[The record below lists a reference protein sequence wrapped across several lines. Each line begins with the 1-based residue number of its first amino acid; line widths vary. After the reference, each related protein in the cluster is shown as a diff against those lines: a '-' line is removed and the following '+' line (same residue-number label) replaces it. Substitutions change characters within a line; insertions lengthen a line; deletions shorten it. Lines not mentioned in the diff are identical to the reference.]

1 MTPNIIDQTLSV
13 SEQIKPDDIA
23 AIAASGFRGNVTL
36 DPALLSVGSSF
47 FLVTGVIRYDRVE
60 SQTETLLQRKNNDV
74 EVIWQLRL

>member
-1 MTPNIIDQTLSV
+1 MAQTAFGS
-13 SEQIKPDDIA
+13 
-23 AIAASGFRGNVTL
+23 NVTL

-47 FLVTGVIRYDRVE
+47 FLVSGVIRYDRVE